1 MLYIAGLY
9 IGFDNGR
16 VTNRIIGWQKY
27 QVQSPFKSISSDIKS
42 AVMNND
48 TQINI

>member
-1 MLYIAGLY
+1 MAGLY
-9 IGFDNGR
+9 IEFDNKR
-16 VTNRIIGWQKY
+16 IANRIIGWQKY
-27 QVQSPFKSISSDIKS
+27 QVQNPFTSISSDIKS